1 MANPVLI
8 AAPIAILPAA
18 AALWYLLK
26 RYEGY
31 FDDARV
37 FLSLTFGFFAGLVAI
52 FLELALFPFQDPT
65 FQAQVG
71 VGTAF
76 LMFVI
81 GYALFETA
89 CKLVVLGTARFRGR
103 RDTPY
108 YGASLGLGMGS
119 MMALG
124 FIALNLNAVD
134 AVAAALN
141 ATSNGTIRPD
151 QVQYQTIPF
160 ITMIAV
166 PLGAV
171 FAHGGAGA
179 FVGRYVAKGNL
190 WKGWLV
196 GAALQ
201 APALM
206 SFALFWPTIGVG
218 YEANWGPAVISVGYG
233 IGLMAIARSKVL
245 DHVVPPEIK
254 DKLRRAQR
262 REARAAVRGRDE
274 EE

>member
-8 AAPIAILPAA
+8 AAPLAILPAA
-18 AALWYLLK
+18 AALWYLLR

-31 FDDARV
+31 FDDGRV
-37 FLSLTFGFFAGLVAI
+37 FLSLTFGFFAGLLAI
-52 FLELALFPFQDPT
+52 FLELALFPFQDPA

-71 VGTAF
+71 AGTAF

-89 CKLVVLGTARFRGR
+89 CKLVVLGTSRFRGR

-108 YGASLGLGMGS
+108 YGAALGLGMGS

-124 FIALNLNAVD
+124 YIALNLNRAQ
-134 AVAAALN
+134 AFSAAFNQTL
-141 ATSNGTIRPD
+141 NGTMVPTA
-151 QVQYQTIPF
+151 QYSPLPF
-160 ITMIAV
+160 IAMIAV

-179 FVGRYVAKGNL
+179 FVGRYIAKGEL
-190 WKGWLV
+190 WKGWVV

-206 SFALFWPTIGVG
+206 ALALFWPSMGITSESNIIPGII
-218 YEANWGPAVISVGYG
+218 AVGYG
-233 IGLMAIARSKVL
+233 VGLMAIARTKVL

-262 REARAAVRGRDE
+262 REARAATRGDE

>member
-1 MANPVLI
+1 MANPVLL

-18 AALWYLLK
+18 AALWYLLR

-31 FDDARV
+31 FDDGRV

-71 VGTAF
+71 AGTAF

-89 CKLVVLGTARFRGR
+89 CKLVVLGTSRFRGR
-103 RDTPY
+103 KDTPY
-108 YGASLGLGMGS
+108 YGAALGLGMGS

-124 FIALNLNAVD
+124 YIALNLNQAK
-134 AVAAALN
+134 AFAAAFNQTL
-141 ATSNGTIRPD
+141 NGTLAPAA
-151 QVQYQTIPF
+151 QYGTLPF
-160 ITMIAV
+160 IAMVAV

-179 FVGRYVAKGNL
+179 FVGRYIAKGEL

-206 SFALFWPTIGVG
+206 SLALFWPSMGITSESNIIPGVI
-218 YEANWGPAVISVGYG
+218 ALGYG
-233 IGLMAIARSKVL
+233 LALMAIARSKVL
-245 DHVVPPEIK
+245 DIVVPQEIK

-262 REARAAVRGRDE
+262 REARAEKRDE
-274 EE
+274 DE